1 MAWFFGWGCVMDVSC
16 HKRCDRIKIPS
27 CSKAVSAKH
36 YRSIFYNRSYATLT
50 SLYKWKILEQEEKK
64 TTTNQS
70 SLNKLYCICFQR
82 KILLD
87 SKCICDLWTLWLAQ
101 VLWQS
106 KFCFSLV
113 DYILL
118 MSWVLWS
125 MNLLFFSID
134 RQSPNRTI
142 ITMETP
148 NGTIL
153 WNANFNISAE
163 HPEQM
168 PFNAY
173 SPEAS
178 VKVHIALTNEFI
190 CVMCVRQVCFKIVET
205 KSGKL

>member
-1 MAWFFGWGCVMDVSC
+1 MAWSFGWGCVMEVSC
-16 HKRCDRIKIPS
+16 HKRCDRIKISS
-27 CSKAVSAKH
+27 CSKAVSTKH

-50 SLYKWKILEQEEKK
+50 SLYKWKILEKEEKK
-64 TTTNQS
+64 TTINLS
-70 SLNKLYCICFQR
+70 ILYCIVLMYCICFQR

-87 SKCICDLWTLWLAQ
+87 WSKCNYDLWTLWLAQ
-101 VLWQS
+101 VLCQS

-118 MSWVLWS
+118 ISRVLWS

-134 RQSPNRTI
+134 RQSPNRTAI
-142 ITMETP
+142 AMETP

-178 VKVHIALTNEFI
+178 VKVHIAFTNEFI
-190 CVMCVRQVCFKIVET
+190 LVMCIRQV
-205 KSGKL
+205 